1 MLAHALQAILPF
13 MKWTLEPLTDDS
25 SACQI
30 CTHVNAFPPDR
41 AYLSVFG
48 TKDCPGIPERI
59 PLDNLAR
66 S

>member
-25 SACQI
+25 STCQI

-41 AYLSVFG
+41 ADLPAFG
-48 TKDCPGIPERI
+48 TKDRPRIPESI
-59 PLDNLAR
+59 AFDDLAR